1 MKFIELFQKFLDG
14 EIQMDL
20 CGHENDWFLERQKEH
35 FKHNVSMSQGG
46 NDGKWSDRGNQSVE
60 EVDADMREH
69 YLRPLNQEITDGYIF
84 KYDWY
89 FTEFRCACCGK
100 RLFFQ
105 YKDNKFIL
113 NHVFNYRNERGHF
126 DEVPRCEYSDVEVLK
141 SSINVTSPMVIVNAF
156 FKDDNYLFVDSPE
169 DKKYSDSY
177 SLCNMRGRD
186 NIQKYKA
193 KECNCLT
200 GQMGNMSIG
209 IFVSKDKK
217 SIIIGDTMKCDK
229 NGEYHGAENKVIKG
243 HKKVGEI
250 SLCVWRWEATDKNT
264 LEKVGY
270 DVDNQRERDIVVIDV
285 APGTWE
291 LEHYYPNNKETDPI
305 YSRITLKQ

>member
-20 CGHENDWFLERQKEH
+20 CGHENYWFLERQKEY
-35 FKHNVSMSQGG
+35 FEDNVAMSKGG
-46 NDGKWSDRGNQSVE
+46 NDGKWSD
-60 EVDADMREH
+60 MRDW
-69 YLRPLNQEITDGYIF
+69 YLRRLNQEITDGFIF
-84 KYDWY
+84 KYDWF
-89 FTEFRCACCGK
+89 FTDFRCACCGK

-113 NHVFNYRNERGHF
+113 NQVFDYDNEKSNF
-126 DEVPRCEYSDVEVLK
+126 VEVPNCEYSDVKVLK

-156 FKDDNYLFVDSPE
+156 FKDDKYLFVDSPE
-169 DKKYSDSY
+169 DEKYEDHY
-177 SLCNMRGRD
+177 SLNNMRGRD

-217 SIIIGDTMKCDK
+217 SIIIGDTKKYED
-229 NGEYHGAENKVIKG
+229 NGEYWGGENKIIDD
-243 HKKVGEI
+243 HKKVGQI
-250 SLCVWRWEATDKNT
+250 CLDVWRWEATDKNT

-305 YSRITLKQ
+305 YSRIRLKE